1 MGRGQREGRERR
13 ERLDDK
19 DEKGIVKTGNTYR
32 CCIQDAIHQAGQGV
46 AGGGGAIRRAALPA
60 H

>member
-1 MGRGQREGRERR
+1 MKKYDAGMIE
-13 ERLDDK
+13 
-19 DEKGIVKTGNTYR
+19 TASTHR

-46 AGGGGAIRRAALPA
+46 ASGSGAIRRAALPT